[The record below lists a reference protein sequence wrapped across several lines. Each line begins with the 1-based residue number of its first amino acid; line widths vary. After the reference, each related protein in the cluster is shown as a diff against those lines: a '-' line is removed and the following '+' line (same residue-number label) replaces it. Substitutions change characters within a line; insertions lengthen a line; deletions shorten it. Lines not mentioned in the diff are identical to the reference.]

1 LGRPHGRPFFHH
13 AFDAISRH
21 IFRESARNLSFTE
34 PNVAG
39 LDERRQK
46 LGKIEAARHKV
57 RAVVGTKARQ
67 GIGFGQMAGGSRV
80 VSRFSGAFVRALL
93 VMALIATPSVLL
105 PDVGTDGK
113 QMVALVALFAG
124 ILTFV
129 EYNATYPGLVEFRDA
144 APFNRVRYLMLL
156 ATVFLASLLERGQ
169 VFPSTLTDL
178 VTAVGTLIGL
188 SMDFPYS
195 PVRLITITMAD
206 GTTAQQAALI
216 RSVAGIA
223 YLSSLISLSVFT
235 VLLKAGSW
243 PSRGEAFNVWVNLP
257 TFDPTAGGDVV
268 DRLLRDA
275 RVNVALGFLLPF
287 LIPAVVKI
295 GFTDVAYM
303 PMSSPQTLV
312 WTMTAWAFL
321 PASLFMRGIALGRL
335 AEMIRQKRLDN
346 GDGGRGLVPA

>member
-1 LGRPHGRPFFHH
+1 
-13 AFDAISRH
+13 
-21 IFRESARNLSFTE
+21 
-34 PNVAG
+34 
-39 LDERRQK
+39 

-57 RAVVGTKARQ
+57 RAVVGTKARH

-80 VSRFSGAFVRALL
+80 VSRLSGAFVRAFL
-93 VMALIATPSVLL
+93 VMVSIAMPSVLL
-105 PDVGTDGK
+105 TGIDADGK

-144 APFNRVRYLMLL
+144 PPFNRVRYLMLL
-156 ATVFLASLLERGQ
+156 ATVFLVSLLERGLDA
-169 VFPSTLTDL
+169 PSTLTDL
-178 VTAVGTLIGL
+178 VTAVGTLIGM

-195 PVRLITITMAD
+195 PVRLVTIMMSD
-206 GTTAQQAALI
+206 GATPEQAALI
-216 RSVAGIA
+216 RSAAGIA
-223 YLSSLISLSVFT
+223 YLTSLISLSVFT
-235 VLLKAGSW
+235 ILLKAGSW
-243 PSRGEAFNVWVNLP
+243 PARGETFNVWVNLP

-268 DRLLRDA
+268 DRLNRDA
-275 RVNVALGFLLPF
+275 RVNIALGFLLPF
-287 LIPAVVKI
+287 LIPAVMKI
-295 GFTDVAYM
+295 GFTNLAHM